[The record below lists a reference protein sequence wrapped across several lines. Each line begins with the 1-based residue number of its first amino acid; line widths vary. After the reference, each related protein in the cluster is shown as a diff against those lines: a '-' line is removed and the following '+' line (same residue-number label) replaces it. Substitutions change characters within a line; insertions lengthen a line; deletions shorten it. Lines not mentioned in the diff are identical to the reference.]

1 MDAAPHPSI
10 PLPYGRDAGSSP
22 PPLGPGAPTPV
33 REQGVGGGEGHREVP
48 WGPPTS
54 FTWSNAVG
62 LGTGTTPPS
71 PLTPLQCGVPHVP
84 PPVRA
89 NPPHGAR
96 GARCHPVPVPS
107 RVGILCIP
115 PPRRPPSAHLEIRKG
130 GGGAALRR
138 LGGPGGAQLTAPVPE
153 LQPRRLLRPNRGRG
167 GAKGHLCKPNPGSGR
182 GGGRAQRLRG
192 ARSPP
197 GQWEQSRRGVG
208 GGNSTFIDTP
218 KKPRLGDVG
227 LRPPPVTGLPCSS
240 APPGQD
246 SARGGGWGGVPR
258 L

>member
-62 LGTGTTPPS
+62 LGTGTTPP

-84 PPVRA
+84 PPIRA

-115 PPRRPPSAHLEIRKG
+115 PPPPPQRSPGDQE

-167 GAKGHLCKPNPGSGR
+167 GGQGSPVQTQPRERPRGGAGPTAARGTEPPRTVGTEQARR
-182 GGGRAQRLRG
+182 GGGKFHLY
-192 ARSPP
+192 
-197 GQWEQSRRGVG
+197 
-208 GGNSTFIDTP
+208 
-218 KKPRLGDVG
+218 
-227 LRPPPVTGLPCSS
+227 
-240 APPGQD
+240 
-246 SARGGGWGGVPR
+246 
-258 L
+258 